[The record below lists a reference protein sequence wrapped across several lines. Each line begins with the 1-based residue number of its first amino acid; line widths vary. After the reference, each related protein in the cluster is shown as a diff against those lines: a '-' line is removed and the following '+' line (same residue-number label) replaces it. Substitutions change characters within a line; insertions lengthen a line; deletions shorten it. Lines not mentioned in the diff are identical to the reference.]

1 MFCKTKLYNVTK
13 LISNESETVDS
24 GSLNDE
30 EKKQKQKKQQQKK
43 NIWNTPSH
51 NLHVTNGT

>member
-1 MFCKTKLYNVTK
+1 MFCKTILYNVTK

-30 EKKQKQKKQQQKK
+30 EKNKNKKNKQKKKHLK
-43 NIWNTPSH
+43 YTIA
-51 NLHVTNGT
+51 

>member
-30 EKKQKQKKQQQKK
+30 EKKQKQKKQQKKK
-43 NIWNTPSH
+43 NI
-51 NLHVTNGT
+51 